1 MTCQKA
7 SHLTFYLTMR
17 VILVVWLALLI
28 LSCKEQ
34 EVSNPYQFVIPDN
47 FPESKYSFQN
57 NPITKEGFELGRM
70 LFYDPILSRDE
81 TVSCSSCH
89 QQHVAFADPL
99 HVLSIGVDER
109 VGTRNALPIQNM
121 AFQQFF
127 FWDGGVNHLDFVPI
141 NAITNPVEFDESV
154 GDIVDKLNASSF
166 YKNQFNKAFGEK
178 EVTSQKVLHALSQFM
193 VLMIS
198 ANSRYDKY
206 IRNEG
211 ELLSTQ
217 EQRGLLLFKQ
227 NCANC
232 HSTDL
237 FTNGDF
243 LNNGLDTDENLDEGR
258 ARITEFN
265 GDKGKFKVP
274 SLRNVA
280 LTDPYMHDGR
290 FNTLKQVLQHYSNG
304 IKTSSTV
311 DNSLFT
317 NNSPGLSLTED
328 EQNDIIAFLQTL
340 TDESF
345 IKDKRFSAPLMPKQ

>member
-1 MTCQKA
+1 
-7 SHLTFYLTMR
+7 
-17 VILVVWLALLI
+17 
-28 LSCKEQ
+28 
-34 EVSNPYQFVIPDN
+34 
-47 FPESKYSFQN
+47 
-57 NPITKEGFELGRM
+57 M
-70 LFYDPILSRDE
+70 LFYDPILSRDG

-99 HVLSIGVDER
+99 HPLSIGVDER

-154 GDIVDKLNASSF
+154 SDIVEKLNASLF
-166 YKNQFNKAFGEK
+166 YKNQFNKTFGQQ

-193 VLMIS
+193 LLMIS
-198 ANSRYDKY
+198 ADSRYDKY
-206 IRNEG
+206 VRNEG

-217 EQRGLLLFKQ
+217 EQKGLLLFKQ
-227 NCANC
+227 HCATC

-243 LNNGLDTDENLDEGR
+243 LNNGLDNDENLDEGR
-258 ARITEFN
+258 ARITEFA

-290 FNTLKQVLQHYSNG
+290 FNTLSQVLQHYANG
-304 IKTSSTV
+304 IKISATV
-311 DNSLFT
+311 DNRLFT
-317 NNSPGLSLTED
+317 NDSPGLLLTEE
-328 EQNDIIAFLQTL
+328 EQEAIIVFLQTL
-340 TDESF
+340 TDDSF
-345 IKDKRFSAPLMPKQ
+345 IKDKRFAAPIMPKP